1 MSLKLKIDE
10 NEQIEIRNGKPVY
23 LDDEN
28 KEIELDAN
36 LLFDKIKDLNGEAKQ
51 RRLECQALKDKYNI
65 FNDIDNISEWKESA
79 DKAIKLSKDIDDS
92 QLIQVGKVDEVKANM
107 KLAHDEEKNNMK
119 KAFEDETKTLNALL
133 EAKDETIFTLM
144 VTSKF
149 SQSSLFSGE
158 KPKTILPPEIA
169 AKYFGH
175 QFKVE
180 KNDDG
185 NLRVIGFHLNGSQI
199 YSRKNPGELA
209 DFEEAITEIIDEYPM
224 KDSIMRAGFD
234 GSGSAGGDHSGG
246 GDKLSA
252 LKEKYNE
259 ALKKA
264 DTQLAISL
272 KNQIFVLEKQKLG
285 KRI

>member
-1 MSLKLKIDE
+1 MPLKLKIDE
-10 NEQIEIRNGKPVY
+10 KEQIEVRNGMPVY

-36 LLFDKIKDLNGEAKQ
+36 MLFDKIKDLNGEAKQ
-51 RRLECQALKDKYNI
+51 RRLESQALKDKYNV
-65 FNDIDNISEWKESA
+65 FNEIEDIVAWKGEA
-79 DKAIKLSKDIDDS
+79 DKAIKLATDIDES
-92 QLIQVGKVDEVKANM
+92 QLIQIGRVDEVKANM
-107 KLAHDEEKNNMK
+107 KLAHDEEKVNLK
-119 KAFEDETKTLNALL
+119 KAFEDESKKLNSQI
-133 EAKDETIFTLM
+133 ESKDNTIFTLM

-180 KNDDG
+180 KNDNG
-185 NLRVIGFHLNGSQI
+185 VLQVIGYHLNGSQI

-209 DFEEAITEIIDEYPM
+209 DFEESITEIIDEYPM

-234 GSGSAGGDHSGG
+234 GSGGSGGDHGNG
-246 GDKLSA
+246 GDKIA
-252 LKEKYNE
+252 VLKTKYNE
-259 ALKKA
+259 ALKTSN
-264 DTQLAISL
+264 TQLAISL
-272 KNQIFVLEKQKLG
+272 KNQIFNLEQRAMN